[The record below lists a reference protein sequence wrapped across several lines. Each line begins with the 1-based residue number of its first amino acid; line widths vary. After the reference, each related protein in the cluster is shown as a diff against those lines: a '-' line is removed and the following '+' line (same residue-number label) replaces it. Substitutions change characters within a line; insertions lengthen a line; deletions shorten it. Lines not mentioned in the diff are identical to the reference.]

1 MVKPIGILF
10 LFFSIV
16 SYSQV
21 DYTSDEALKLQKQLI
36 DSANLYKYTFET
48 NKYITYNFRALEFM
62 PYIERNHKHKLL
74 YHALFALRLNQLGL
88 YKESIRQSNEY
99 FNYYNKHERDLSPQV
114 KELLFNN
121 TAFNYN
127 LLASGYLK
135 VNLPDSA
142 AVIYKKSID
151 FTKSHLSKYSVS
163 ALNNYGLFHYNT
175 LKNLD
180 SALFYFYEARKIS
193 EKHFK
198 EEHIYGSVIDN
209 IADVYLE
216 TNRAEEAG
224 QLYRQNY
231 AFYKVTP
238 HLEDDFLPIDY
249 YRLISAGAQYVE
261 TQLKLG
267 NIYSAEEV
275 LNDMPN
281 YFNPLLDPRGMVEY
295 LSAKEKLHISKNEHT
310 KAYES
315 LHKKNQLIDSLN
327 RVEVESKEKLYRTF
341 NDIAVDRIRASLIT
355 ERQQQEELVRRQRLR
370 FWVAVLILSL
380 VLFFLFYLFQR
391 RKQHLII
398 AEQKAKNIELQNQQL
413 NNEINLKKRDLSDF
427 AINLTQ
433 SNEWAKDL
441 YKQLELIKRSKGRS
455 RKKLLDEFDQEIKN
469 KIAFDS
475 ETEKFY
481 NKLDVLN
488 ADFYEKLN
496 QNFPDLTSNELRLC
510 SLIRL
515 KIDSHEIAT
524 LQNITV
530 SSLNT
535 ARYRLRK
542 KLNLSETTDLND
554 FIQSL

>member
-1 MVKPIGILF
+1 MKSIGILL

-16 SYSQV
+16 SYSQGN
-21 DYTSDEALKLQKQLI
+21 YTSDEALKLQKQLI
-36 DSANLYKYTFET
+36 DSASLYKYTLET
-48 NKYITYNFRALEFM
+48 NKYITYRFRALELM
-62 PYIERNHKHKLL
+62 PYIEKNHKHKLKN
-74 YHALFALRLNQLGL
+74 HILFALRLNQLGL
-88 YKESIRQSNEY
+88 FKESIRQSNEF
-99 FNYYNKHERDLSPQV
+99 FNYYNKHES
-114 KELLFNN
+114 ELTRQEKDSLFNFV
-121 TAFNYN
+121 AFNYS
-127 LLASGYLK
+127 LLASGYLE
-135 VNLPDSA
+135 VGMPDSA
-142 AVIYKKSID
+142 AVIYKKSIE
-151 FTKSHLSKYSVS
+151 FTKPHLSKFKVS
-163 ALNNYGLFHYNT
+163 ALNNYGLFYYNT
-175 LKNLD
+175 LRNLD
-180 SALFYFYEARKIS
+180 SALFYFYEAKKIA

-198 EEHIYGSVIDN
+198 EELIYGSVIDN

-216 TNRAEEAG
+216 TNKAEEAG
-224 QLYRQNY
+224 KLYKQNY
-231 AFYKVTP
+231 AFYKITP
-238 HLEDDFLPIDY
+238 NDEHDFMPIDY

-267 NIYSAEEV
+267 NIKNAEEV

-281 YFNPLLDPRGMVEY
+281 YFNPLLEPLGIIDY
-295 LSAKEKLHISKNEHT
+295 LTAKEKFYLSKNEHT
-310 KAYES
+310 KAYET
-315 LHKKNQLIDSLN
+315 LHKKNQLKDSLN
-327 RVEVESKEKLYRTF
+327 SAEIESKSLLYTTF
-341 NDIAVDRIRASLIT
+341 NDIAVDRIRASLIM
-355 ERQQQEELVRRQRLR
+355 ERQQQEELSRRQKLR
-370 FWVAVLILSL
+370 FWIVVLTMSL
-380 VLFFLFYLFQR
+380 ILFFLFYLYQR
-391 RKQHLII
+391 RKQYLII

-413 NNEINLKKRDLSDF
+413 SNEITLKKRDLSDF
-427 AINLTQ
+427 AINLSQ

-441 YKQLELIKRSKGRS
+441 YKQLEFIKGSKGRA

-481 NKLDVLN
+481 NKLDMLN

-496 QNFPDLTSNELRLC
+496 KNFPDLTNNEIRLC

-542 KLNLSETTDLND
+542 KLNLSEITDLND